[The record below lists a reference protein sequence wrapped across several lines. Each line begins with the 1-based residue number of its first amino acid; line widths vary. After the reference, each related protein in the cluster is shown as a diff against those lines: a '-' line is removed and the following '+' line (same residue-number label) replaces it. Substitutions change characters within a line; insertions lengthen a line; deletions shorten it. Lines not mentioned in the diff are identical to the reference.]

1 MTDRFTGKVAL
12 VTGGGSGI
20 GRATAVAFAREGA
33 TVVVAG
39 RTSDRL
45 VETVEL
51 IEKEGGTASWATAD
65 IAVEADVEE
74 LVRTVVE
81 RHGGLDIAV
90 NNAGYLPEPAGLAE
104 LAEDVFE
111 QTLQINLLGTWRSMK
126 HEIRHM
132 RAHGGGVIVNV
143 GSVVGAHLTIP
154 GAGAYGASKAAIAA
168 LGRSAAREYAADG
181 IRVNTLSPSSM
192 DTPMSLLENETPQER
207 VERAKGM
214 FPLGRIGSL
223 EEGAAAVLYLASPE
237 SGFALGH
244 DLVIDGGITA

>member
-1 MTDRFTGKVAL
+1 MTGRFTDKVVL

-20 GRATAVAFAREGA
+20 GRATAVAFGREGA

-39 RTSDRL
+39 RTPESL
-45 VETVEL
+45 VETVRL
-51 IEKEGGTASWATAD
+51 IEKDGGAAGHVTAD
-65 IAVEADVEE
+65 IAVEAEVEA

-81 RHGGLDIAV
+81 RHGRLDVAV
-90 NNAGYLPEPAGLAE
+90 NNAGYLPDPAGLAD
-104 LAEDVFE
+104 LAEEDFTR
-111 QTLQINLLGTWRSMK
+111 TLEVNLLGTWRSLK
-126 HEIRHM
+126 YEIRQM
-132 RAHGGGVIVNV
+132 REQGGGAIVNV

-192 DTPMSLLENETPQER
+192 DTPMSLLENETPEER
-207 VERAKGM
+207 VERARSM
-214 FPLGRIGSL
+214 FPLGRIGTV
-223 EEGAAAVLYLASPE
+223 EEGAAAVLYLASDE

>member
-1 MTDRFTGKVAL
+1 MTGRFTGKVVL

-20 GRATAVAFAREGA
+20 GRATAVAFGREGA

-39 RTSDRL
+39 RTPDRL
-45 VETVEL
+45 VETVRL
-51 IEKEGGTASWATAD
+51 IEKDGGTAGHVLAD
-65 IAVEADVEE
+65 IAVEAEVEA

-81 RHGGLDIAV
+81 RHGRLDVAV

-104 LAEDVFE
+104 LAEAEFTR
-111 QTLQINLLGTWRSMK
+111 TLEINLLGTWRSMK
-126 HEIRHM
+126 YEIRRM
-132 RAHGGGVIVNV
+132 REQGGGVIVNV

-192 DTPMSLLENETPQER
+192 DTPMSLLANETPAER

-214 FPLGRIGSL
+214 FPLGRIGTV
-223 EEGAAAVLYLASPE
+223 EEGAAAVLYLASDE

>member
-1 MTDRFTGKVAL
+1 MTARFTGKVAL

-20 GRATAVAFAREGA
+20 GRATALAFAREGA

-39 RTSDRL
+39 RTAGNL
-45 VETVEL
+45 AETVRL
-51 IEKEGGTASWATAD
+51 IEEAGGRADAVTAD
-65 IAVEADVEE
+65 IAVAADVER
-74 LVRTVVE
+74 LVGTVVE
-81 RHGGLDIAV
+81 RHGTLDIAV
-90 NNAGYLPEPAGLAE
+90 NNAGYLPTPAE
-104 LAEDVFE
+104 LADLDEE
-111 QTLQINLLGTWRSMK
+111 TLVRTLGINVVGTWLSMK
-126 HEIRHM
+126 HEVRHM

-154 GAGAYGASKAAIAA
+154 GAGAYGASKAAVAA

-192 DTPMSLLENETPQER
+192 DTPMSLLEGETEAER
-207 VERAKGM
+207 TERAKGM
-214 FPLGRIGSL
+214 FPLGRIGSV
-223 EEGAAAVLYLASPE
+223 EEGAGAVLWLASEE